1 MAYCDS
7 LFVDH
12 CPSEKLVEP
21 FFEFIKKVG
30 LDIKYMLH
38 LGMDGPNVNKK
49 FQRLLLENIENTT
62 FLDIGTCP
70 LRIVH
75 NAFKKGVSSLQFNVD
90 QFALDIHFFF
100 NCLQVAEQIIKR

>member
-1 MAYCDS
+1 MAYCGS

-12 CPSEKLVEP
+12 CPSEKLVEH
-21 FFEFIKKVG
+21 FYEFIKKVG

-70 LRIVH
+70 LHIVH
-75 NAFKKGVSSLQFNVD
+75 NAFRKGVSSLQFNVD
-90 QFALDIHFFF
+90 QFALDIHFFL
-100 NCLQVAEQIIKR
+100 NCLQVAGQIIKR